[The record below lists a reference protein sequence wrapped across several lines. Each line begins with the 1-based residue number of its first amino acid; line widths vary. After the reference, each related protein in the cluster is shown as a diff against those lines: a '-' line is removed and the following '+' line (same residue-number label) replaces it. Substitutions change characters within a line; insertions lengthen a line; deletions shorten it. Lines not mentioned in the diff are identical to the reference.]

1 MNQIKTIYIVSLFAA
16 VAAHAADSPAIDT
29 SYIPKV
35 TTAAVQTAVDLSDN
49 RGVSL
54 LLDDKFTTGQVVVSG
69 VSKIA
74 KQAGV
79 RPGDVLASICS
90 QPANLRHYSDLQSV
104 AGTHKVEF
112 SLSGHT
118 GVWGTVPLTAVKD
131 NGDNIVLTKSL
142 QLVDS
147 AGNPVTAQPG
157 ENILKV
163 CVPVSTISEVNKAV
177 APFDWRKIDNHK
189 VSGGWL
195 PMEYRF
201 NRKEQLALVAVLTAD
216 NPPSEIKAK

>member
-1 MNQIKTIYIVSLFAA
+1 MNQIKTIYIVSLFFATAA
-16 VAAHAADSPAIDT
+16 QAAESSAIDT

-35 TTAAVQTAVDLSDN
+35 TAAAVQTAIDLSDN

-54 LLDDKFTTGQVVVSG
+54 LLDDKFNAGHVVVSG

-90 QPANLRHYSDLQSV
+90 QPANLRHYSDLQSL
-104 AGTHKVEF
+104 AGVNNVEF
-112 SLSGHT
+112 SLSNHT
-118 GVWGTVPLTAVKD
+118 GVWGHVPLSAVKD
-131 NGDNIVLTKSL
+131 NGDSIVLTKAVL
-142 QLVDS
+142 LADS
-147 AGNPVTAQPG
+147 AGNQMTAQPG

-163 CVPVSTISEVNKAV
+163 CLSVASIPEVTKVV

-189 VSGGWL
+189 VSGSWL

-201 NRKEQLALVAVLTAD
+201 NRKGQLALVALLPAD

>member
-1 MNQIKTIYIVSLFAA
+1 MNQIKTIYIVSLFFTA
-16 VAAHAADSPAIDT
+16 AAHAAESPAIDT

-54 LLDDKFTTGQVVVSG
+54 LLDDKFNAGHVVVSG

-90 QPANLRHYSDLQSV
+90 QPANLRHYTDLQSL
-104 AGTHKVEF
+104 AGEQNVELL
-112 SLSGHT
+112 LSRHT
-118 GVWGTVPLTAVKD
+118 GVWGHVPLAAVKD
-131 NGDNIVLTKSL
+131 QGDSVVLAKSV
-142 QLVDS
+142 QLADS
-147 AGNPVTAQPG
+147 AGNQVTAQPG
-157 ENILKV
+157 EIVLKV

-201 NRKEQLALVAVLTAD
+201 NRKGQLALVAVLTAD